1 MAFLAA
7 SSFGGSF
14 ATKGL
19 LKHNDG
25 LLDYIV
31 DETLKTIEPLT
42 VILYNVA
49 VKSNKLARIVDRIEN
64 AHAKVVMPPNK
75 LLLRNRILEAD

>member
-1 MAFLAA
+1 MAFLVA

-25 LLDYIV
+25 QLDYIV

-64 AHAKVVMPPNK
+64 AHAKVVMLPNK